1 MENYILK
8 IELLSDAIF
17 SGGESIVSVSDIDE
31 LYDEYKIPYYKGKSI
46 KGNIR
51 ESADLIIR
59 NQEKINPDK
68 YKQNKNIVRILF
80 GKNFFKKSEENNEKY
95 DEIEEIY
102 RDDQTEGI
110 LKFENASLED
120 DLKENLK
127 YLIDKNIISKEELI
141 NSLTDIRYA
150 TKIDRNTGTAET
162 GSLRSMRVLNKGII
176 FTSNIY
182 SERELTEDELGL
194 LVCAVKI
201 TRHLGT
207 LRSRGKGNVKCTLVT
222 TKEKL
227 SENNIKELVEK
238 AVG

>member
-1 MENYILK
+1 MEKYILK

-120 DLKENLK
+120 
-127 YLIDKNIISKEELI
+127 I
-141 NSLTDIRYA
+141 
-150 TKIDRNTGTAET
+150 
-162 GSLRSMRVLNKGII
+162 
-176 FTSNIY
+176 
-182 SERELTEDELGL
+182 
-194 LVCAVKI
+194 
-201 TRHLGT
+201 
-207 LRSRGKGNVKCTLVT
+207 
-222 TKEKL
+222 
-227 SENNIKELVEK
+227 
-238 AVG
+238 